1 MENTNMRTVLETI
14 GNLTSF
20 GVFTKS
26 VLTVA
31 KAIDLTQVSDD
42 GLLRL
47 ARMTHFSASAVATL
61 CETQGRE
68 AKYLGEEPIHV
79 ELKSTLEEL
88 HEKVIIELLNRAVYS
103 M

>member
-1 MENTNMRTVLETI
+1 MENKNMRVALETI

-31 KAIDLTQVSDD
+31 KSVELSQLSDD
-42 GLLRL
+42 GLIRL
-47 ARMTHFSASAVATL
+47 ARMTRFSASAVATL